1 MKITVKLYGTLSHPF
16 PGYQH
21 SQGLEIEI
29 SDGATVKDLL
39 TLLEIS
45 ESRKAVVTI
54 EGRIVK
60 AEDKMGE
67 GDHVQVFE
75 AIHGG

>member
-1 MKITVKLYGTLSHPF
+1 MKIRVKLYGTLRYPY
-16 PGYQH
+16 PGYEH
-21 SQGLEIEI
+21 SQGLEIEV
-29 SDGATVKDLL
+29 SDEATVKDLL

-45 ESRKAVVTI
+45 EWQKAVVTI
-54 EGRIVK
+54 EGRIAK

-67 GDHVQVFE
+67 GDRVDVFQ